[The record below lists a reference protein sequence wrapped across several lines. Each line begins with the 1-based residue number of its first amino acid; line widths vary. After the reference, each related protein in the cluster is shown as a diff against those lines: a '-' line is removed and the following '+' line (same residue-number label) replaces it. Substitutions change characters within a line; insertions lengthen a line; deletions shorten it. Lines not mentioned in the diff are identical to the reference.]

1 MQTQKCNKNF
11 ITQHAYINN
20 NEIPININKYTKTEG
35 DKITCKNGHE
45 LVLCQ
50 GTKVKKYFRHKNEND
65 TGGDPMTE
73 WHCRMQSYFPNTE
86 FVLKKINQDQ
96 IKERRADA
104 IIHEDNCII
113 EFEHSGKTQD
123 EIICKA
129 RDCSLHGMDI
139 IWFIDGNTTD
149 VMLEE
154 LSTGNFLITFANDWK
169 YKSFIKTYDF
179 VLLDIDNKIFKIP
192 VKNVCNKMVLV
203 KEWKPLDFVVDILL
217 VRPKE
222 IWKEWLDD
230 NEIKATLTVHQKGA
244 GNGKTFGIWKSIV
257 SNRDKDLFIIL
268 TKQHSAKTVIL
279 KELNDQADRNE
290 YHISDNILEEY
301 EIDEKNKKYV
311 VQYVHNHSQRK
322 CMVIIGT
329 IDSFVYNL
337 SNNKKNGTDFFEGIL
352 QSIAEYGINKMDK
365 SKGTIK
371 YAGETIGLNKKAEL
385 WIDEAQDLSD
395 NYFNA
400 IVRVI
405 LETKIDVVIV
415 GDKLQTLEHKSNCMT
430 CVANNIP
437 NINII
442 RHDPDNTN
450 RRIKVNGMANEINKL
465 IKFGVYSL
473 PEINAPDK
481 MVENDEKMIEVIDMP
496 IEPTDFDSKQFHT
509 QNCVEKIIKIVDNE
523 VVANNYL
530 PHNFLF
536 IFPIMKSNQLAN
548 TLEVMLNT
556 YWNDKNNNNVFTHYA
571 VLHKHEEG
579 QVIDTSESEN
589 SARIVSIRTSKGDG
603 REVVFVLGCTEQA
616 LRLVSREDEIGLIY
630 ESYLHVALTRAK
642 NKIYFGLEQN
652 NDDVHQRF
660 GSSGLVMFKPEIR
673 TKLSHSKIVDYID
686 KNAVI
691 EMLKQTGIREIDEE
705 ADTKKI
711 KPQIDWEYH
720 CIRRAIYL
728 QYAVFAVLD
737 KIKEKKFDKSQ
748 LFAVL
753 IEISK
758 LEVKPRAP
766 NNFYKHI
773 NSYGSC
779 DNLTEIPLCYLSRK
793 AIYNSYMQKIKKII
807 EKNIAEFKNDN
818 LSLAKQSPLE
828 AVLQWYVIQLYRN
841 KQYCETSP
849 TTIYNI
855 IDHFEKD
862 HATKLT
868 ELLAEAKIIKDI
880 ITPVVKRIL
889 DTDRSVNWNIEHC
902 IELEGSFHFDIS
914 YRNIQLIGFGDEYVY
929 HFVFKSDY
937 NQLNFW
943 DTMIEIIIERFIL
956 YNPKEYGNRK
966 DIEKFKGKKIKT
978 FVFVLS
984 QHRFFEYDFQ
994 NELLFSDR
1002 FKDLVKQAVIK
1013 YFSTYNKMLFN
1024 LCSFVKKSTNI
1035 WKEKSSSPYEY
1046 ISELYEKTDIIRDF
1060 FMYLH
1065 TRSKEN
1071 KEVVKNITDNY
1082 ERFCQKITQHI
1093 SDICD
1098 TFFRSNTHSED
1109 TEW

>member
-45 LVLCQ
+45 LVFCQ
-50 GTKVKKYFRHKNEND
+50 GTKVKKYFRHKNESD

-123 EIICKA
+123 EVICKA

-149 VMLEE
+149 VKLEE

-465 IKFGVYSL
+465 IKFGDYSL

-481 MVENDEKMIEVIDMP
+481 MVDNDEKMVEVI
-496 IEPTDFDSKQFHT
+496 EAPTDHNNQIAMDKYIDD
-509 QNCVEKIIKIVDNE
+509 IIRRVDAE
-523 VVANNYL
+523 VIAHNYL
-530 PHNFLF
+530 PNNFLF
-536 IFPIMKSNQLAN
+536 VFPLMKSNKLAIE
-548 TLEVMLNT
+548 LELKLNT
-556 YWNDKNNNNVFTHYA
+556 YWNDKNVDDIYTNYA
-571 VLHKHEEG
+571 IMHKHEEG
-579 QVIDTSESEN
+579 QVIDTSLSEN

-660 GSSGLVMFKPEIR
+660 GSSGLVMFKPKIS
-673 TKLSHSKIVDYID
+673 TKLSHSTVVDYID

-691 EMLKQTGIREIDEE
+691 EILKQNGIREIDEE
-705 ADTKKI
+705 TDTKKI

-728 QYAVFAVLD
+728 QYAVFTVLE
-737 KIKEKKFDKSQ
+737 KIKDNNFDKSQ
-748 LFAVL
+748 LYAVL
-753 IEISK
+753 KSISN
-758 LEVKPRAP
+758 LTVNSRLP
-766 NNFYKHI
+766 NDFYKHI
-773 NSYGSC
+773 NSYGSY
-779 DNLTEIPLCYLSRK
+779 DNLTEIPLCNLSK
-793 AIYNSYMQKIKKII
+793 KQIYTSYMHKIKKII
-807 EKNIAEFKNDN
+807 EKNIAEFKKDK
-818 LSLAKQSPLE
+818 LSLSKQTPLE

-855 IDHFEKD
+855 VDHFEKD
-862 HATKLT
+862 DPTKLT
-868 ELLAEAKIIKDI
+868 ELLDEAKNIKDI
-880 ITPVVKRIL
+880 ITPVVKNIL
-889 DTDRSVNWNIEHC
+889 NTDTSVDWAVEHC
-902 IELEGSFHFDIS
+902 IKLDGSTDFDIW
-914 YRNIQLIGFGDEYVY
+914 YRNIQLIGFGDQYVY
-929 HFVFKSDY
+929 HFVFKSDF
-937 NQLNFW
+937 NKLNFW
-943 DTMIEIIIERFIL
+943 DTMIEIVIERFIL
-956 YNPKEYGNRK
+956 YNPSNKGK

-984 QHRFFEYDFQ
+984 QHRCVECDLQ
-994 NELLFSDR
+994 NELLFSDQL
-1002 FKDLVKQAVIK
+1002 KELVKQAVIK
-1013 YFSTYNKMLFN
+1013 YFSTYTKMLFN
-1024 LCSFVKKSTNI
+1024 LCLFVKKSPNI

-1046 ISELYEKTDIIRDF
+1046 IANCYPEEYFVRDF

-1065 TRSKEN
+1065 SRSQEN
-1071 KEVVKNITDNY
+1071 REVVKNITDNY
-1082 ERFCQKITQHI
+1082 EIFSERITQKI

-1098 TFFRSNTHSED
+1098 TFFRSNNLD
-1109 TEW
+1109 CNDEW